1 MAFSLSFL
9 LSEGQVVTG
18 IFSRSYGSGSGSSSN
33 STSTSNTTAYHVVS
47 SYLIKP
53 TTIIFVSI
61 DIKLYRQFLTILYIK
76 LLDAVFTKE
85 SEHTLSWKLSGH
97 FNHILLRHPCISCT
111 LRNTTVCR

>member
-18 IFSRSYGSGSGSSSN
+18 IFSRSCGSGSGSGSTCNSN
-33 STSTSNTTAYHVVS
+33 SSTTAYHVVS

-61 DIKLYRQFLTILYIK
+61 NIKLYRQFLTILNIK
-76 LLDAVFTKE
+76 LLDTVFTKE